1 MSRSRL
7 GRGLAAL
14 IPSDILDTPGR
25 PPAIREENRG
35 ALRLVPLDQVQ
46 PNPHQPRVRFSA
58 ASLESLASSIAEH
71 GVITPLL
78 VRRSD
83 NGGYTL
89 IAGERRLRASGL
101 AGMEEVPVWIR
112 EEVGSQE
119 QLLLALV
126 ENIQREDLDP
136 IETAQAYQRLMGDFH
151 MTQDQVARR
160 VGKDRTTVSNAV
172 RLLKLTDRAIAEL
185 RTGAISAGHA
195 KALLAIPDEARLNS
209 ALAKVLS
216 EGMSV
221 RATERL
227 VQRLLKNRRSRARL
241 PPMIR
246 HASTM
251 LTKTLSTRVRI
262 EPKARGKKG
271 QIIIDYH
278 GQEELSRL
286 VDWLART
293 EPGR

>member
-1 MSRSRL
+1 M
-7 GRGLAAL
+7 
-14 IPSDILDTPGR
+14 
-25 PPAIREENRG
+25 
-35 ALRLVPLDQVQ
+35 VPLDQVR

-58 ASLESLASSIAEH
+58 ASLESLATSIAEH

-78 VRRSD
+78 VRRGDS
-83 NGGYTL
+83 GGYTL

-101 AGMEEVPVWIR
+101 AGMDEVPVWIR

-172 RLLKLTDRAIAEL
+172 RLLKLPEKAIGEL
-185 RTGAISAGHA
+185 RTGRISAGHA
-195 KALLAIPDEARLNS
+195 KALLAIPDEVRLNG
-209 ALAKVLS
+209 ALAKVLD

-227 VQRLLKNRRSRARL
+227 VQRLLKNRRSRVRL

-246 HASTM
+246 HASAM
-251 LTKTLSTRVRI
+251 LTKALSTRVRI

-271 QIIIDYH
+271 QIVIDYH

-286 VDWLART
+286 VDWLARSET
-293 EPGR
+293 GH